1 MKNSLDSISEVK
13 EQPNRKK
20 PDKIKPSSSTAFV
33 VNDDDYLHNL
43 SFVSYVQENY
53 PFSLNIFKIEF
64 ECLDD
69 FIVNIQKIDS
79 SKHLSRYEFKQPYYN
94 LIVLENKNFIVR
106 CKKYKENSKL
116 NVFIS
121 ANNLDDLDKLT
132 KVTNS
137 FENEVLESEVTI
149 DCFYM
154 SQGCRVEC
162 YTKMKTIKDFYL
174 NEKYY
179 PYLNK

>member
-1 MKNSLDSISEVK
+1 MKNTLDVVSTMK
-13 EQPNRKK
+13 EQPNR
-20 PDKIKPSSSTAFV
+20 IKPSSSTAFV
-33 VNDDDYLHNL
+33 VNDNDCLHDL

-53 PFSLNIFKIEF
+53 PFSLNAFKIEF

-79 SKHLSRYEFKQPYYN
+79 SEHLSRYEFKQPFYN
-94 LIVLENKNFIVR
+94 LIVLESKNFIVR
-106 CKKYKENSKL
+106 CKKYKENNKL

-137 FENEVLESEVTI
+137 FENEVLESGVTI
-149 DCFYM
+149 DCYYI
-154 SQGCRVEC
+154 SQIGRVEC
-162 YTKMKTIKDFYL
+162 YTKVKTIKDF
-174 NEKYY
+174 
-179 PYLNK
+179 

>member
-1 MKNSLDSISEVK
+1 MKNNIDAISEVK
-13 EQPNRKK
+13 DQPN
-20 PDKIKPSSSTAFV
+20 KINPSSSTAFV
-33 VNDDDYLHNL
+33 VNDDDHLHNL

-53 PFSLNIFKIEF
+53 PFSLNIFTIEF

-79 SKHLSRYEFKQPYYN
+79 SEHLSRYEFKQPHYN

-106 CKKYKENSKL
+106 CKKFKENNKL

-132 KVTNS
+132 KITNS

-154 SQGCRVEC
+154 SQGGRVEC

-174 NEKYY
+174 VWLMIKVITT
-179 PYLNK
+179 K